1 VTDVTACGACGNAI
15 AWSKP
20 GLALV
25 VAAILALAWLF
36 IRYFRDTADEG
47 KRKALLISVIYVG
60 IGSGLVIAARTRYQW
75 GETISIRHTLQYVP
89 FALAILAIA
98 VSMLSRWPAK
108 LGLLLLAALG
118 YFHLAYALSGEAAPR
133 ESFYPDLQAAYRAGN
148 GHLCEAEENT
158 YRVSNWAYV
167 FRIQC
172 QARVR
177 QIEPVNIAHEEMRKL
192 LAADDG
198 YSSIPAA
205 IEDILEKSAGR
216 PVRVGFF
223 PGRFGFEPGDFPVSE
238 ADQQRL
244 AESGWTIIRNG
255 PEGLLIAR

>member
-1 VTDVTACGACGNAI
+1 
-15 AWSKP
+15 
-20 GLALV
+20 
-25 VAAILALAWLF
+25 
-36 IRYFRDTADEG
+36 
-47 KRKALLISVIYVG
+47 
-60 IGSGLVIAARTRYQW
+60 
-75 GETISIRHTLQYVP
+75 
-89 FALAILAIA
+89 
-98 VSMLSRWPAK
+98 
-108 LGLLLLAALG
+108 
-118 YFHLAYALSGEAAPR
+118 
-133 ESFYPDLQAAYRAGN
+133 LQAAYRAGN